1 MELTKINVKKF
12 QKISKKFN
20 FFLVSISFYFQIEIE
35 TKIEKYQDL

>member
-12 QKISKKFN
+12 QKNSN
-20 FFLVSISFYFQIEIE
+20 FFLVSISFYFQIKIE